1 MLVIPAI
8 DLKENKTV
16 RLYKGNFNQVSYYD
30 EEAEETARTYI
41 DSGAKRLHIVLLWGA
56 KEGKISEQENKK
68 IEQILKVRNASGKEN
83 CKIQLGGGIRKYSQI
98 EYFLQKELNYFIM
111 GTSLLIPIIMES
123 GFSLTD
129 LKLFY
134 QRGGKKFNPDEE
146 VPEFELIDK
155 LDNKLKKKIIVAIDY
170 RKDEIGLSGWEVTVP
185 LLPEYTIKKFTE
197 KGFNKF
203 LLTDIERDGTLEG
216 IEKES
221 LFRIMDK
228 ISELNVENIEIL
240 TAGGITSEQDIELIA
255 NYKHPPT
262 GVVIGKALY
271 QKRMDLKQLIQ
282 KFQN

>member
-41 DSGAKRLHIVLLWGA
+41 DSGAKRLHVVLLWGA

-68 IEQILKVRNASGKEN
+68 IEQIIEVRDASGREN

-98 EYFLQKELNYFIM
+98 EYFLQKGLNYLIM
-111 GTSLLIPIIMES
+111 GTSLLIPIILES
-123 GFSLTD
+123 GFSMTD

-134 QRGGKKFNPDEE
+134 QNGGKKFNPDEE

-155 LDNKLKKKIIVAIDY
+155 LDNELKKKIIVAIDY
-170 RKDEIGLSGWEVTVP
+170 KKDEIGLSGWEVTVP
-185 LLPEYTIKKFTE
+185 LLPEYVIKKFTE
-197 KGFNKF
+197 RGFNKF

-228 ISELNVENIEIL
+228 ISELNVEII
-240 TAGGITSEQDIELIA
+240 TAGGISSEQDIELIA
-255 NYKHPPT
+255 NYKYLPT